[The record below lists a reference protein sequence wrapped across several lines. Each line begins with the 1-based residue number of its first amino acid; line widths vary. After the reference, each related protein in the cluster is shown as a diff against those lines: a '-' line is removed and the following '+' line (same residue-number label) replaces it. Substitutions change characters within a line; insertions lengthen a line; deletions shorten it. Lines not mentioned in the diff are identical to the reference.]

1 MITLSNVGVTFSG
14 EDLFQD
20 VSFLINKSD
29 RIGLVGKNGAGKST
43 LLKLIYGLEAIDYG
57 SISKAKNVTIGYLPQ
72 ELKNDSQ
79 LTVWEEALKGCEDI
93 EQVKIEIEKVNKELM
108 TRTDYE
114 SDDYADII
122 ERSTQL
128 QEKFALLGGDKIEG
142 KVEQVLQGL
151 GFQRDEFIKSFAA
164 LSGGWKMRVELAK
177 LLLATPDCLLLDEPT
192 NHLDIVSIQWLENFL
207 RNYPGGILLISHD
220 KSFLDGLV
228 TKTFEIANKRIY
240 DYSGNY
246 SKFLQ
251 LREERMELLV
261 RSKQNQ
267 DKEIAETEKF
277 IERFRYKATKSK
289 QVQSRI
295 KQLEKVE
302 RIELDNVDETN
313 FNIRFPEA
321 PRSGKV
327 VIKAEKVGISF
338 GDKDVFHD
346 LGFELERGH
355 KVALLG
361 KNGEGKSTL
370 IKMITGEYKGD
381 GSIELGHNVS
391 MSYYAQNQA
400 DLLDF
405 NKTVFETIDDVA
417 EGEIRKKVR
426 TLLGTFLFSDEDVEK
441 KVSVLSGGEK
451 ARLALCKMMLSPTNF
466 LILDEPT
473 NHLDIAS
480 KNRLKESIKAYTGSV
495 IIVSHDRDF
504 LDGLTEKVWQL
515 KDGQIKE
522 HLGDVSLYLEKLKEE
537 LQNETLQKQE
547 TKQVEKTASS
557 NKERFERKK
566 ELDKQYRKINN
577 RISKLEKEIE
587 DLEASQKELE
597 KKVYEGDQSQELF
610 DQLADIQKN
619 LTLVMK
625 EWEEKSYELE
635 ITEEERSEL

>member
-1 MITLSNVGVTFSG
+1 MITLSNVGVSFSG
-14 EDLFQD
+14 EDLFQG
-20 VSFLINKSD
+20 VSFLINKTD

-43 LLKLIYGLEAIDYG
+43 MLKLIYGFEPIDQG
-57 SISKAKNVTIGYLPQ
+57 TISKAKNITIGYLPQ
-72 ELKNDSQ
+72 ELKNNSE
-79 LTVWEEALKGCEDI
+79 LSVWQEALKGCDEI
-93 EQVKIEIEKVNKELM
+93 ESLKLEIEKVNQELAN
-108 TRTDYE
+108 RTDYE
-114 SDDYADII
+114 SEQYGAII
-122 ERSTQL
+122 ERSTSL
-128 QEKFALLGGDKIEG
+128 QEKYSLLGGDKIQG

-151 GFQRDEFIKSFAA
+151 GFVRSDFEKNFKD

-177 LLLATPDCLLLDEPT
+177 LLLASPDCLLLDEPT

-207 RNYPGGILLISHD
+207 RTYPGGILLISHD

-228 TKTFEIANKRIY
+228 TKTFEIANKRVY
-240 DYSGNY
+240 EYSGNY
-246 SKFLQ
+246 SKFIK
-251 LREERMELLV
+251 LREERMDLLQ
-261 RSKQNQ
+261 RSKENQ

-295 KQLEKVE
+295 KQLEKID
-302 RIELDNVDETN
+302 RIELDSVDETN
-313 FNIRFPEA
+313 FSIRFPEA
-321 PRSGKV
+321 ARSGKV
-327 VIKAEKVGISF
+327 VLKGEEVGIHF
-338 GDKDVFHD
+338 DGKKV
-346 LGFELERGH
+346 LQNLEFELERGE

-370 IKMITGEYKGD
+370 IKMITGEYKGVGD
-381 GSIELGHNVS
+381 IELGHNVS

-405 NKTVFETIDDVA
+405 NKNVFDTIDEVA

-426 TLLGTFLFSDEDVEK
+426 TLLGSFLFSDDDVEK

-451 ARLALCKMMLSPTNF
+451 ARLALCRMMLSPTNL

-504 LDGLTEKVWQL
+504 LEGLTDKVWQL
-515 KDGQIKE
+515 KGGQIKQ

-537 LQNETLQKQE
+537 LEQEVVLKQSSE
-547 TKQVEKTASS
+547 KVEKGTSS
-557 NKERFERKK
+557 SKERHERKK
-566 ELDKQYRKINN
+566 ELDKEHRKISN
-577 RISKLEKEIE
+577 RISKLEREIDE
-587 DLEASQKELE
+587 LEEKQKELE
-597 KKVYEGDQSQELF
+597 AKVYEGNHSPEIFESLSDVQNRLSS
-610 DQLADIQKN
+610 
-619 LTLVMK
+619 VMK

-635 ITEEERSEL
+635 ITEEERANL